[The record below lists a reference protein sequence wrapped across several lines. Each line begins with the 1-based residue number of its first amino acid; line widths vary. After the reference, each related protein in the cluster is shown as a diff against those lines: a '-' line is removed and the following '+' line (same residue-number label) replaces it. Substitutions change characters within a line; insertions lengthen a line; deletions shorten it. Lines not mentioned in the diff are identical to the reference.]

1 MGVLLTHATG
11 AVAGDVRSAM
21 LPLHQLGIPGRHPG
35 WPGPIDVEPDLQST
49 MRRPLRTSFS
59 MLSLLAA
66 MLAAQSGPAAAQEN
80 GAARERRVL
89 TTGFDVGF
97 TAVDERQ
104 IINASA
110 FMLRLGGEIATT
122 GPVYGFA
129 GVQGMMP
136 FPPVSG
142 SGGDSSQDSAGNL
155 GRHDAGNLSLAYLRA
170 GLGARFSL
178 LGREVA
184 VRGTAARGLDG
195 DKTPWLSTGAR
206 VQLRRAVS
214 LEAEAGWSH
223 NWTRDT
229 YYNDDVGTPPEW
241 EVVYVDEFEGWLRTL
256 HLGIRF
262 GR

>member
-1 MGVLLTHATG
+1 
-11 AVAGDVRSAM
+11 
-21 LPLHQLGIPGRHPG
+21 
-35 WPGPIDVEPDLQST
+35 
-49 MRRPLRTSFS
+49 MRRPLRTPFGI
-59 MLSLLAA
+59 LSLLLVAL
-66 MLAAQSGPAAAQEN
+66 LAAQSGPAAAQEN

-122 GPVYGFA
+122 GPVYAFA
-129 GVQGMMP
+129 GAQGMMP

-142 SGGDSSQDSAGNL
+142 SGEDSSQDSAGNF
-155 GRHDAGNLSLAYLRA
+155 GRHDAGNLSLAYLRG

-178 LGREVA
+178 LGREMA

-195 DKTPWLSTGAR
+195 DQTPWLSTAAR
-206 VQLRRAVS
+206 VHLWPAAS
-214 LEAEAGWSH
+214 LEAEVGWSR
-223 NWTRDT
+223 NWLRDT
-229 YYNDDVGTPPEW
+229 YYNGTPPEW